1 MSGLLNLGSIV
12 LGLIAWV
19 LPIVNLVQHD
29 KARHKN
35 WAALSMASVSA
46 CAVSLCMQIFY
57 GNHLVKIEDW
67 SALMDTSSAIAWAAT
82 ILLAVTVILNAI
94 TLAVYHEKKSDR

>member
-19 LPIVNLVQHD
+19 LPIANLMRYD
-29 KARHKN
+29 KARHRN
-35 WAALSMASVSA
+35 WAALSMASFSA
-46 CAVSLCMQIFY
+46 CTVSLCMQIFY

-67 SALMDTSSAIAWAAT
+67 PALMDTSSAVTLVSI
-82 ILLAVTVILNAI
+82 ILTVVTVILNAVTI
-94 TLAVYHEKKSDR
+94 AVYHGKKSN